1 MRCAYRYWCEGS
13 KEKAVQL
20 MVSLIKRFGLHD
32 ALRNELY
39 ASARHRPGWRLA
51 IVLLRQ
57 GKAPRANL
65 CACGFLYQPT

>member
-13 KEKAVQL
+13 EEKAVQL

-39 ASARHRPGWRLA
+39 AEHVNTDAY
-51 IVLLRQ
+51 IVDRFRQ
-57 GKAPRANL
+57 GRAARAEPCVCCFL
-65 CACGFLYQPT
+65 CRVT